1 MDQEM
6 SAPEHASSRD
16 GDGKLSIG
24 EVLTE
29 LRAQFPSVTIS
40 KIRYLEAEEL
50 ITPERTASGY
60 RKFSDE
66 DVSRLRYVLAA
77 QRDQYLPLRVI
88 KERLDAL
95 DRGLQ
100 PDANGGAPRAPRLS
114 AAPGMPDVEDF
125 VSGNSDVRVSVEE
138 LCAATGLALDQVA
151 QLMDLR
157 ILVPRPAGSGFFD
170 ADALMIA
177 RTIAE
182 MARFGIEARHLRAYR
197 AAADREIGLFEQVL
211 APLLHSRGPDA
222 SARAEENMR
231 ELAALSVRLHATLV
245 KTGLPAAI
253 RR

>member
-1 MDQEM
+1 M
-6 SAPEHASSRD
+6 
-16 GDGKLSIG
+16 
-24 EVLTE
+24 
-29 LRAQFPSVTIS
+29 TIS
-40 KIRYLEAEEL
+40 KIRYLEAEDL

-60 RKFSDE
+60 RKFSAE
-66 DVSRLRYVLAA
+66 DVARLRYVLAA

-88 KERLDAL
+88 KRRLDAL

-100 PDANGGAPRAPRLS
+100 PDSGGGAPRAPRLS
-114 AAPGMPDVEDF
+114 AAPGLPDGEDF
-125 VSGNSDVRVSVEE
+125 VRATSDVRVSVDE
-138 LCAATGLALDQVA
+138 LCAATGLASDQVA
-151 QLMDLR
+151 QLVDLR
-157 ILVPRPAGSGFFD
+157 ILVSRPTGSGFFD

-222 SARAEENMR
+222 SARAEENTR

-253 RR
+253 RG

>member
-1 MDQEM
+1 MTAAER
-6 SAPEHASSRD
+6 AASQDSQ
-16 GDGKLSIG
+16 GKFSIG
-24 EVLTE
+24 EVLAE
-29 LRAQFPSVTIS
+29 LRAEFPSVTIS
-40 KIRYLEAEEL
+40 KIRYLEAEDL

-60 RKFSDE
+60 RKFSYE

-100 PDANGGAPRAPRLS
+100 PDSGGGPPRAPRLS
-114 AAPGMPDVEDF
+114 AAPGLPDAEDF
-125 VSGNSDVRVSVEE
+125 VSGTSDVRVSIEE
-138 LCAATGLALDQVA
+138 MCAATGLARDQVA

-170 ADALMIA
+170 ADSLMIA

-222 SARAEENMR
+222 SARAQEYTR

-245 KTGLPAAI
+245 KAGLPSAI
-253 RR
+253 RS

>member
-1 MDQEM
+1 MISPAGQDDRT
-6 SAPEHASSRD
+6 AS
-16 GDGKLSIG
+16 GDSQSKLSIG

-29 LRAQFPSVTIS
+29 LRAEFPSVTIS
-40 KIRYLEAEEL
+40 KIRYLEAEDL

-60 RKFSDE
+60 RKFSHD
-66 DVSRLRYVLAA
+66 DVGRLRFVLAA

-88 KERLDAL
+88 KERLNAL

-100 PDANGGAPRAPRLS
+100 PDSGGGAPRAPRLS
-114 AAPGMPDVEDF
+114 AAPGLPDAEDF
-125 VSGNSDVRVSVEE
+125 VSGNSDVRVSVDE
-138 LCAATGLALDQVA
+138 LCAATGLASDQVA
-151 QLMDLR
+151 QLIELR
-157 ILVPRPAGSGFFD
+157 ILVPRPVGSGFFD

-211 APLLHSRGPDA
+211 APLLHSRSADA
-222 SARAEENMR
+222 SARAEENTR

>member
-1 MDQEM
+1 MTAADRGTARED
-6 SAPEHASSRD
+6 AA
-16 GDGKLSIG
+16 KLSIG
-24 EVLTE
+24 EVLAA
-29 LRAQFPSVTIS
+29 LRAEFPSVTIS
-40 KIRYLEAEEL
+40 KIRYLEAEDL

-60 RKFSDE
+60 RKFSQD
-66 DVSRLRYVLAA
+66 DVVRLRFVLSA

-88 KERLDAL
+88 KERLSAL

-100 PDANGGAPRAPRLS
+100 PDSAGGPPRAPRLS
-114 AAPGMPDVEDF
+114 AAPGLPDAEDF
-125 VSGNSDVRVSVEE
+125 VSGSSDVRVSVEE
-138 LCAATGLALDQVA
+138 LCAATGLAGDQVA
-151 QLMDLR
+151 ALMDLR
-157 ILVPRPAGSGFFD
+157 ILVPRPAGSGYFD

-222 SARAEENMR
+222 SARAEENTR